1 MNKNTNKLIT
11 AKCYWITGLS
21 ASGKTT
27 MVDMLKNYLKKKNE
41 PVIKLDGDILRVGL
55 NNDLGFS
62 ESDRIENIR
71 RVCEISKLLVDAG
84 LIVIVALISPYREER
99 ANVRNSFKKNEFVEI
114 FVEASLE
121 VVQKRDTKGL
131 YKKAKQGLLKN
142 FTGIDSPYEKP
153 VNPDIHINTEN
164 LTPEESVDL
173 IIRKYF
179 NDS

>member
-1 MNKNTNKLIT
+1 M
-11 AKCYWITGLS
+11 TGLS
-21 ASGKTT
+21 GSGKSTIAN
-27 MVDMLKNYLKKKNE
+27 LLEKNYLFSNKHTML
-41 PVIKLDGDILRVGL
+41 LDGDIEVGL

-62 ESDRIENIR
+62 ESDKIENIR

-164 LTPEESVDL
+164 LTPFKLV
-173 IIRKYF
+173 R
-179 NDS
+179 